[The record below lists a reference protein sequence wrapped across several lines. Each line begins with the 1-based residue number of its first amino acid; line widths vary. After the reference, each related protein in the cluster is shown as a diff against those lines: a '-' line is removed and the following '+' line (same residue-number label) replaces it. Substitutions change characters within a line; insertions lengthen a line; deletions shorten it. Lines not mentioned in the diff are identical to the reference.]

1 MFRARGDLKH
11 ERKGTIHL
19 LEGICIAVALVGL
32 MYFAYRGWSIIL
44 IAPIFAGVAALAS
57 IFGVLPTYSEL
68 YITRMAEYTNSY

>member
-1 MFRARGDLKH
+1 M
-11 ERKGTIHL
+11 

-68 YITRMAEYTNSY
+68 YMTRMAEYTKSYYPIFLSAPSLRA